1 MYSIYVVYK
10 EKRNS
15 KPKILYFSKTYIDEL
30 LKLNKKKP
38 PIPYEY
44 DILDIGIGDIFG
56 EKFKEKY
63 NINEI
68 KEESG

>member
-1 MYSIYVVYK
+1 MYSIYIVYK
-10 EKRNS
+10 EKAKS
-15 KPKILYFSKTYIDEL
+15 KPKILYLSKIYVDEI

-44 DILDIGIGDIFG
+44 EILDIGIGDVFE

-68 KEESG
+68 TDKSS